1 MAPLFRPPRHE
12 EEGPALSRRAI
23 TARAKRLPGFLRA
36 LAASPPVDRRWA
48 IATNMMWLYARG
60 DRSAKWARHT
70 DAFLR
75 EAWPN
80 EFRKET
86 A

>member
-12 EEGPALSRRAI
+12 EEGPALSRRDI
-23 TARAKRLPGFLRA
+23 TARAKRRRGFLRA
-36 LAASPPVDRRWA
+36 LEASPPVDRRWA